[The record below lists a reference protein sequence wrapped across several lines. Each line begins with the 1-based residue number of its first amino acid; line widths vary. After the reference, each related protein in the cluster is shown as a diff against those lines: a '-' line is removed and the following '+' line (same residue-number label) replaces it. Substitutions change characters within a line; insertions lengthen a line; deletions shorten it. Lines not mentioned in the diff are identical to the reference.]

1 MNKIKGYKAF
11 NKGLKCRDMQY
22 EVGKT
27 YKMDNEPNCCE
38 EGYHLCENP
47 LDTLDYY
54 SLIDSEFAEVE
65 AIGKISRKKD
75 SDDTKLATNKIKIGA
90 KLDLKGFVQASVDFL
105 IEHCKPSKEG
115 EQASSGYNSK
125 LASSGYNSQLASSGD
140 NSQLASSG
148 YNSKLASSG
157 DNSQLASS
165 GYNSQLASSGDN
177 SKLASSG
184 YNSKLASSGYNSQLA
199 SSGYNSQLASSGDYS
214 QLASSGYYSKV
225 EHTEGKP
232 TVVCNIGVYG
242 RAKGIKGDI
251 LVLAE
256 YKELDLKKYKT
267 YVYKP
272 LEVKSIKVDGKKIKE
287 NTFYH
292 LEDGQFK
299 ED

>member
-140 NSQLASSG
+140 
-148 YNSKLASSG
+148 
-157 DNSQLASS
+157 
-165 GYNSQLASSGDN
+165 
-177 SKLASSG
+177 
-184 YNSKLASSGYNSQLA
+184 
-199 SSGYNSQLASSGDYS
+199 YS